1 MQEVMT
7 VEVEPGE
14 LDAPDLVEIG
24 SSGET
29 SPLRRDHLA
38 RDVTCR
44 PETLPV
50 RSSSGETGT
59 SVHSVRAYKQ
69 IP

>member
-1 MQEVMT
+1 MM

-29 SPLRRDHLA
+29 
-38 RDVTCR
+38 
-44 PETLPV
+44 
-50 RSSSGETGT
+50 GT